1 MALNGKLTLTEVQVI
16 DTEENSLLGG
26 GACSGA
32 PRRIHLPVLVQTTG
46 S

>member
-26 GACSGA
+26 GG
-32 PRRIHLPVLVQTTG
+32 PVVEHLGEYIFLC
-46 S
+46 